1 MIMSKSKKLTDV
13 KSGEEVI
20 SPLDTLV
27 MRQTENKKFAEQV
40 LKLYYKYNNILNG
53 KDIKNHNLIVTMF
66 QNLRD
71 KNSLS
76 A

>member
-1 MIMSKSKKLTDV
+1 MSKSKKLTDV